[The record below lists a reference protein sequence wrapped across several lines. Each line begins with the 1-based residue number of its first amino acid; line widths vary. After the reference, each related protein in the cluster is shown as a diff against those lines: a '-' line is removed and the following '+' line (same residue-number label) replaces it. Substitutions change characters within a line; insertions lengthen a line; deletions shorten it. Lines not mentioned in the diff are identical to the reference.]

1 MAKAKHKQQNKN
13 ILLLG
18 IAAVVLFILIAMTS
32 KMGDQP
38 SYQTPSMIIENQ
50 VDSINSN
57 EDLDTTSKEL
67 DNTKLEQID
76 GDLNELS
83 KDSSML

>member
-1 MAKAKHKQQNKN
+1 MAKAKLKQQDKN

-18 IAAVVLFILIAMTS
+18 VAAVVLLVLIIMTS
-32 KMGDQP
+32 KMGNQP

-50 VDSINSN
+50 TDSINSN
-57 EDLDTTSKEL
+57 EDLDATSKEI
-67 DNTKLEQID
+67 DNTRLEQID

-83 KDSSML
+83 KDASML